1 MVPLQDTPQSPET
14 LVNGMSVDVE
24 EYFQV
29 GAFEKVIKRSD
40 WENLESRVDY
50 TTNRVLDLFARHE
63 TKATFFILGW
73 IAERHGA
80 LIKRIAEQGH
90 EVASHGYDHARI
102 TSLEPESFRADIVK
116 TRKILEDALGMP
128 IRGYRAP
135 SFSIGERNLWA
146 LEILAEEG
154 YAYSSSVYPIQH
166 DHYGMP
172 EAPRFAFRPF
182 SGQPMIE
189 LPVTTV
195 EIGARKF
202 PCGGGGYFRLLP
214 YGISRWAIRRV
225 NGVDGAA
232 SIFYFHPWEV
242 DPEQPRI
249 RNASAKSRFRHYT
262 NLGRMEDKIA
272 RVLRD
277 FSWDRM
283 DRVFLD
289 TPDGAGIGC
298 GG

>member
-1 MVPLQDTPQSPET
+1 MVPLHDPTRTAETP
-14 LVNGMSVDVE
+14 VNGMSVDVE

-29 GAFEKVIKRSD
+29 GAFEAVIKRSD
-40 WENLESRVDY
+40 WDDLESRVDY
-50 TTNRVLDLFARHE
+50 ATNRVLDLFARHD
-63 TKATFFILGW
+63 TKATFFVLGW

-80 LIKRIAEQGH
+80 LIRRIAEQGH

-116 TRKILEDALGMP
+116 TRKILEDASGGP

-135 SFSIGERNLWA
+135 SFSIGERNLWG
-146 LEILAEEG
+146 LDILAEEG
-154 YAYSSSVYPIQH
+154 YAYSSSVYPIRH

-172 EAPRFAFRPF
+172 EAPRFAFRPV

-195 EIGARKF
+195 DVGGRKF

-225 NGVDGAA
+225 NGVDRAA
-232 SIFYFHPWEV
+232 SIFYFHPWEI
-242 DPEQPRI
+242 DPEQPRVQ
-249 RNASAKSRFRHYT
+249 NASAKSRFRHYT
-262 NLGRMEDKIA
+262 NLGRMEGKIA
-272 RVLRD
+272 RVLQD

-283 DRVFLD
+283 DQVFLGQ
-289 TPDGAGIGC
+289 PDGAGAGR
-298 GG
+298 GD